1 MDRLSSAVG
10 PSVTDNLEKEDK
22 SSNTVTSDHLV
33 IGSDRQFIDDIYAIA
48 LDPGNLDGFIDRL
61 ESESTDNSTTLY
73 DHEKVAALSGM
84 FKEHLV
90 RAEAFLGRIT
100 SEHHSSLTAQVLA
113 PFEDN
118 AALLVDPKLQIA
130 EINTHGQN
138 TFEVSTGD
146 SVDGLPFLEEDLD
159 DLVVVLRRVLR
170 DQSAPSALAH
180 VRLRGSARVTAGKL
194 VVLHVRRLSVQG
206 LPDNTV
212 SGRSGYALVVS
223 TELSWPDAL
232 DQTLG
237 EVFGL
242 TAAERDIVRALVE
255 GKVLKSIAQ
264 ARNRSV
270 GTVRVQLKSIL
281 AKTRAR
287 SQSELI
293 RVTLSLMEMI
303 KRAPDRFGR
312 SDDLPG
318 PRLPYL
324 PLQFDPY
331 NTLTRANGRR
341 VDYLIQ
347 GDPDGKPVIF
357 SHMGYGLIR
366 WPPEA
371 ILLAQKHRL
380 KVIAPV
386 RPGFGSTDTV
396 TKSDD
401 ILQVIREDN
410 LALMDHLR
418 VGSCPYVVQGNDMLF
433 ALDFALAHRA
443 RISTIIGLGARLPLP
458 SKLQYPG
465 MAKWHRFLLSNAR
478 HTPHLLYF
486 TCKAAF
492 TLGRKVGSEALFRN
506 VYKNSPADLA
516 MGNDAALLATLMES
530 SKLALSE
537 SRDAAFVFARELL
550 ETESNWSNLVEES
563 KDIPM
568 WFVSGLQDAMT
579 APETLASYEDFYPW
593 IEIERYADAGQH
605 IFFQKYRELIP
616 RIAESAHQA

>member
-1 MDRLSSAVG
+1 M
-10 PSVTDNLEKEDK
+10 TDNLNNKDK
-22 SSNTVTSDHLV
+22 SSSSETDDQFA
-33 IGSDRQFIDDIYAIA
+33 IGSDQQFIDDIYAIA
-48 LDPGNLDGFIDRL
+48 LDPGNLDRFIDRL
-61 ESESTDNSTTLY
+61 ESEVTDDSKTRY

-84 FKEHLV
+84 FREHLI
-90 RAEAFLGRIT
+90 RAETFLDRIK
-100 SEHHSSLTAQVLA
+100 SESHRSLTAQVLA
-113 PFEDN
+113 PFEDS
-118 AALLVDPKLQIA
+118 AALLVDPNLQIA
-130 EINTHGQN
+130 EINTHGLN
-138 TFEVSTGD
+138 TFAVSSGD
-146 SVDGLPFLEEDLD
+146 SVDGLPFMEEDLD
-159 DLVVVLRRVLR
+159 DLVVLLRRLLR

-180 VRLRGSARVTAGKL
+180 VRLKGSAGISAGKL

-206 LPDNTV
+206 PPNQTV
-212 SGRSGYALVVS
+212 SGRSGYALIVS

-264 ARNRSV
+264 DRDRSV

-303 KRAPDRFGR
+303 KRAPDRYDR
-312 SDDLPG
+312 SNDLPG
-318 PRLPYL
+318 PHLPYL
-324 PLQFDPY
+324 SLQFEPY
-331 NTLTRANGRR
+331 KSFTRPNGRQ
-341 VDYLIQ
+341 VDFLIQ
-347 GDPDGKPVIF
+347 GDPDGKPIIF

-366 WPPEA
+366 WRPEA
-371 ILLAQKHRL
+371 ILLAKAHKL

-386 RPGFGSTDTV
+386 RPGFGGTDTV
-396 TKSDD
+396 TKTED

-410 LALMDHLR
+410 LALMDHLE

-433 ALDFALAHRA
+433 ALEFALSNRA

-516 MGNDAALLATLMES
+516 MGNDAELLATLMES

-550 ETESNWSNLVEES
+550 ETESNWSNIVEQS

-568 WFVSGLQDAMT
+568 WFVSGLQDGMT
-579 APETLASYEDFYPW
+579 DPQTLASYEEYYPW
-593 IEIERYADAGQH
+593 IEIERFADAGQH